1 MVVDQ
6 VGSTKIEQS
15 SMESDRLP
23 KCLRGLFSKP
33 SDRVGSTQIG
43 QNETEV
49 PTSVVDAAWQRLEE
63 MCSSWKQFRGTE
75 SKPSDR
81 VGLTQIGQ
89 NDTEFRTFVPKSIME
104 DSRRRI
110 EEEYREIES
119 HPSDYFACRRHEW
132 NSYEWLFG
140 IRGPSGTEYQDGI
153 YHGKIHF
160 PKEYPSKP
168 PSFMFLTPNGR
179 FKTRNKIRISRLD
192 EWQPS
197 WGVRDALNALI
208 DEMPTDPDGGSVEYS
223 KKQRREWASRS
234 RAAAPECST
243 PERQKLVEE
252 IHNYLLSKSSPDPV
266 PSQNHG
272 AKRKHGTG
280 SGGGVVNVI
289 GNIFNA
295 NNSNG
300 VGILDSMNEASNP
313 KKAKLDDHV

>member
-1 MVVDQ
+1 
-6 VGSTKIEQS
+6 
-15 SMESDRLP
+15 MESDRLP
-23 KCLRGLFSKP
+23 KWLRGLFSKP

-43 QNETEV
+43 QNEMEV

-63 MCSSWKQFRGTE
+63 MCPSSKQFRGIE

-89 NDTEFRTFVPKSIME
+89 NDIEFSSRLPKSFME
-104 DSRRRI
+104 GYCQRIEERCRRI
-110 EEEYREIES
+110 KEEYREIKS
-119 HPSDYFACRRHEW
+119 NPSPYFACRILER
-132 NSYEWLFG
+132 NLREWLFG
-140 IRGPSGTEYQDGI
+140 IRGPSGTEYVGGI
-153 YHGKIHF
+153 YIGKILF
-160 PKEYPSKP
+160 PKEYPLKP
-168 PSFMFLTPNGR
+168 PSFVFLTTNGR
-179 FKTRNKIRISRLD
+179 FKTHNKIRIKRLD

-197 WGVRDALNALI
+197 WLMRDALDALI
-208 DEMPTDPDGGSVEYS
+208 EEMPTDPDGGSVEYS
-223 KKQRREWASRS
+223 KKQRREWARSS
-234 RAAAPECST
+234 RAAAPECSS

-280 SGGGVVNVI
+280 SGGGANGSVVNVI

-295 NNSNG
+295 NNSKG